1 MMKIISAILF
11 SALFFVSMSIG
22 LSSATPIDEYKS
34 PNDPELKFVPTTISW
49 SKSALE
55 AASEAEKYFES
66 TLKHEIKLQKSKGA
80 VRLQK
85 VYGKVSP
92 EYETTDWQNY
102 LPDIREYRIR
112 GFDSK
117 NRHIRTSEPLPVPTS
132 LMSAKLVY
140 LQQDECSL
148 REFNLFNT
156 ATWWQTAC
164 SITVHP
170 KEQFLRAS
178 LRSWLR
184 MTDDAI
190 SFASFPQQQLELCF
204 SMKGRFTLT
213 GKTLNCPALSK
224 YFNSQTRVKLYF
236 LDTQGGYEI
245 VVDKKARTY
254 ETSYFSPDFKKLAT
268 YASWNEQLATITFNS
283 ATN

>member
-1 MMKIISAILF
+1 MKFFSAVLF
-11 SALFFVSMSIG
+11 SALVYVSMSTA
-22 LSSATPIDEYKS
+22 LSSAAPRIGYES
-34 PNDPELKFVPTTISW
+34 PNDPVLKLVPTSISW
-49 SKSALE
+49 TKSAFE
-55 AASEAEKYFES
+55 AASAGERYFES
-66 TLKHEIKLQKSKGA
+66 ALKREIKLQKSKGS
-80 VRLQK
+80 VKLQK
-85 VYGKVSP
+85 VYSKISP
-92 EYETTDWQNY
+92 EYATTDWRNY

-117 NRHIRTSEPLPVPTS
+117 NRHTRTSEPLPVPTS

-164 SITVHP
+164 SIKVHS

-190 SFASFPQQQLELCF
+190 SFASFPQQQLDLCF
-204 SMKGRFTLT
+204 KMKGKFTLT
-213 GKTLNCPALSK
+213 GKSLTCPALSK

-254 ETSYFSPDFKKLAT
+254 ETRYFSPDFEKLAA